1 MPKLSNKSEFSLKR
15 RPTTRRS
22 GFKSHPDSISN
33 LIKYAGSKK
42 FVIQKNE
49 NLIVKFKLPKS
60 NNSSFLGY
68 GIYFWCNKEINSEI
82 ENE

>member
-1 MPKLSNKSEFSLKR
+1 VSKLSNKSEFSLKR

-42 FVIQKNE
+42 FIVQKNE
-49 NLIVKFKLPKS
+49 NLIVNFKLLGTVYIFVAIKKS
-60 NNSSFLGY
+60 IHKLKMRMMKK
-68 GIYFWCNKEINSEI
+68 IM
-82 ENE
+82 

>member
-1 MPKLSNKSEFSLKR
+1 MSKLSNKSEFSLKR

-42 FVIQKNE
+42 FIVQKNE
-49 NLIVKFKLPKS
+49 NLIVNFKLPKS
-60 NNSSFLGY
+60 SNDPFIGY
-68 GIYFWCNKEINSEI
+68 GIYFCSNK
-82 ENE
+82 